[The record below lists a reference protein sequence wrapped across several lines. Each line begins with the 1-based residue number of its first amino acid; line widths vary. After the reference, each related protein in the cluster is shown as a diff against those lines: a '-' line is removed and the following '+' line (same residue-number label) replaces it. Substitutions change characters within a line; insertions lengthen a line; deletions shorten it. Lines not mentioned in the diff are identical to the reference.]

1 MNNRVAHKQY
11 YVYGSDKLLS
21 DLRELIDSAADFEE
35 QNKTSKEW
43 LEYNNFD
50 VSDINVAISWGT
62 AINIVIRER
71 VHELERKD
79 KDNGDYSFPF

>member
-1 MNNRVAHKQY
+1 MNNRVVHKQY

-35 QNKTSKEW
+35 QSKTSREW

-71 VHELERKD
+71 VYELGRKD

>member
-1 MNNRVAHKQY
+1 MNNSVVHKQY

>member
-1 MNNRVAHKQY
+1 MNNSVVHKQY

-35 QNKTSKEW
+35 QSKTSREW

-71 VHELERKD
+71 VDELGRKD

>member
-1 MNNRVAHKQY
+1 MNNRVVHKQY
-11 YVYGSDKLLS
+11 YVHGSDKLLS

>member
-1 MNNRVAHKQY
+1 MNNKVVHKQY
-11 YVYGSDKLLS
+11 YVHGSDKLLS

-71 VHELERKD
+71 VHELGRKD
-79 KDNGDYSFPF
+79 KDNGDYLFPF